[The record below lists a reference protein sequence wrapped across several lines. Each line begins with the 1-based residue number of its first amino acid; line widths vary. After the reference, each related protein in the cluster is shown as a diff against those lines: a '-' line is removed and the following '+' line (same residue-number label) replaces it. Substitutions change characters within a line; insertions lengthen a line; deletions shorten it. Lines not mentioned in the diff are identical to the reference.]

1 MPCCTSW
8 WESVS
13 QFLDTSCS
21 TCPTKFQ
28 TVLLLLVSKPS
39 SSGQNKPYALG
50 NRRAMVWC
58 KSSPCIF
65 QRRVGSPLEN
75 IRGDLCSSPVP
86 QPGHPL
92 HGTSHSWSVPARSMF
107 AANAKNDIS
116 VLQNLSAVSVGND
129 LDFFPADSDILEEI
143 TICTSQRFTRQR
155 RKSLCC
161 KPALFC
167 FSLPDKGTDLFVL
180 ITRMKGACGF
190 CL

>member
-1 MPCCTSW
+1 MPCSTSW

-13 QFLDTSCS
+13 QFLHTSCS
-21 TCPTKFQ
+21 TCPIKFQ

-39 SSGQNKPYALG
+39 SSGQNKPCALG
-50 NRRAMVWC
+50 NHRAMVRC

-92 HGTSHSWSVPARSMF
+92 HGTSHSWSLPARSVF

-129 LDFFPADSDILEEI
+129 PDFFPADSDIPEEI
-143 TICTSQRFTRQR
+143 TICTSQRFTRQC

-161 KPALFC
+161 KPALF
-167 FSLPDKGTDLFVL
+167 FFFFPP
-180 ITRMKGACGF
+180 
-190 CL
+190 